1 MRYKYHVN
9 IAGLLYLAVTI
20 LVGFAATIR
29 PNNLL
34 VWVFGL
40 FLGLIVLSGIISG
53 TMLIRVRVTRLDPV
67 HGRVDQPLSVRYA
80 VSNPGKLIPL
90 FDLRITE
97 RQGKSLLQFSDLA
110 EAWVM
115 HAGPGETVH
124 AEAILV
130 PRKRGRMRFT
140 GIEGYSSFPLG
151 FIGKSV
157 RIRQPMETLIYPHT
171 FELRSEV
178 VQGLLGRKGASIRAG
193 RQAGSG
199 GEYFGL
205 REYREGDSI
214 RSIAWK
220 RQRPDQELVV
230 MQRSTTVPPRMMLV
244 LDLRRTTNE
253 LRVSEDKDAREEE
266 ERAISLAGSLVETGV
281 ALGIEFGLRVL
292 GSDLVAL
299 PIRGGNRHLNKV
311 LAHLAAIDL
320 DVERIQSDMGGNF
333 GGRGSVVVIHPDRVD
348 PHVGGDSAWHL
359 LPSSLED
366 FTLKSSEEVAA

>member
-1 MRYKYHVN
+1 M
-9 IAGLLYLAVTI
+9 
-20 LVGFAATIR
+20 
-29 PNNLL
+29 
-34 VWVFGL
+34 
-40 FLGLIVLSGIISG
+40 
-53 TMLIRVRVTRLDPV
+53 
-67 HGRVDQPLSVRYA
+67 
-80 VSNPGKLIPL
+80 
-90 FDLRITE
+90 
-97 RQGKSLLQFSDLA
+97 
-110 EAWVM
+110 
-115 HAGPGETVH
+115 
-124 AEAILV
+124 
-130 PRKRGRMRFT
+130 
-140 GIEGYSSFPLG
+140 
-151 FIGKSV
+151 
-157 RIRQPMETLIYPHT
+157 
-171 FELRSEV
+171 
-178 VQGLLGRKGASIRAG
+178 
-193 RQAGSG
+193 
-199 GEYFGL
+199 
-205 REYREGDSI
+205 
-214 RSIAWK
+214 
-220 RQRPDQELVV
+220 
-230 MQRSTTVPPRMMLV
+230 